1 MASFWLSLW
10 MVLWSLLT
18 AGSFRLPT
26 LRLLMQDGA
35 AVEDVESYNLP
46 ANAGSQFASPGQW
59 VWKRAGDDGQE
70 SPPLPCGKK
79 DGSCK
84 NPPAATAEEARKSL
98 TVAEAA
104 AESHTSLGDNYN
116 GATAEVPTNAT
127 TTLDTFGKVSTEVGT
142 TKEVIHL
149 STTKSSRAPVPR
161 VRRLAPTVGKT
172 VSQSMPTE
180 TEKVATAL
188 QETMMVLGVPE
199 KLLVGGT
206 SSQSMVGSS
215 DVSTAKLRQAVG
227 TTRPSFIA
235 KGKVK
240 FPHSTE
246 KPSPTTDWPL
256 LDDVTS
262 SQSMVGSSDVSTA
275 KLRQAIGTTRPS
287 FIAKGKVKFPH
298 STEKPSPTT
307 DWPLLDDVTSS
318 QSMVGSS
325 DVSTAKL
332 RKAVGTTRPSFIA
345 KGKVKFPHSTE
356 KPSPTTDWPL
366 LDDVTSSQSMVGSS
380 DVSTVKL
387 RQAIGTTRP
396 SFIAKGKVKF
406 PHSTEK
412 PSPTTDW
419 PLLDDVTSS
428 QSMVASSDVSTAKLR
443 QAIGTTRPSFI
454 AKVTISAT
462 ITTTKEKPRS
472 VTSLSGTTILVGKC
486 LLWIFILALIA
497 GIFIVATGVLATM
510 LWRQKRAYKM
520 NDRNHTEMVCI
531 SSLLAAEEAEEAGG
545 RHPRVKRVKML
556 GENGSEV
563 DMDNLTLNSFLPE
576 H

>member
-1 MASFWLSLW
+1 MAPFWLSLW

-18 AGSFRLPT
+18 AGSFRLTT
-26 LRLLMQDGA
+26 LRLLIQDGA

-70 SPPLPCGKK
+70 SPQLPCGKK

-84 NPPAATAEEARKSL
+84 NPPAATAEQARKSL

-104 AESHTSLGDNYN
+104 AESSTSLGDNYN

-142 TKEVIHL
+142 TIEVTHL

-199 KLLVGGT
+199 KLLVGAT
-206 SSQSMVGSS
+206 SSQFMVASS

-227 TTRPSFIA
+227 TTKPSFIT

-240 FPHSTE
+240 FPHSTV

-262 SQSMVGSSDVSTA
+262 SQSMVASSDVSTA
-275 KLRQAIGTTRPS
+275 KLRQAVGTTKPS
-287 FIAKGKVKFPH
+287 FI
-298 STEKPSPTT
+298 T
-307 DWPLLDDVTSS
+307 
-318 QSMVGSS
+318 
-325 DVSTAKL
+325 
-332 RKAVGTTRPSFIA
+332 
-345 KGKVKFPHSTE
+345 
-356 KPSPTTDWPL
+356 
-366 LDDVTSSQSMVGSS
+366 
-380 DVSTVKL
+380 
-387 RQAIGTTRP
+387 
-396 SFIAKGKVKF
+396 KGKVKF

-443 QAIGTTRPSFI
+443 QAVGTTKPSFI
-454 AKVTISAT
+454 AKGKVKLPHSTEKPSPTTDWPLLDDVTSSQSMVASSDVSTAKLRQAVGTTKPSFIVKVAISAT

-472 VTSLSGTTILVGKC
+472 VTFLSGTTILVGKC

-510 LWRQKRAYKM
+510 LCRQKRAYKM
-520 NDRNHTEMVCI
+520 NERNHTEMVCI

-545 RHPRVKRVKML
+545 RHPRVKRVKMR
-556 GENGSEV
+556 GENGSEA